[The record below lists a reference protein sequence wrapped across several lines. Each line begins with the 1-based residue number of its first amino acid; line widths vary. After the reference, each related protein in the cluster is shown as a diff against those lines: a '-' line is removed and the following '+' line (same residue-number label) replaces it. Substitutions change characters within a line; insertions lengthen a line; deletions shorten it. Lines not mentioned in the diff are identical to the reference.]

1 MQLLY
6 SRNVADFWDFQV
18 GVRHDFEPQ
27 PNRTFGAIGFHG
39 LAPYFF
45 EVDTAMFVSEK
56 GEVSFRLEGEYELL
70 LTQRLILQPKF
81 ETNLAVQEVRERGIG
96 SGFNDVELGLR
107 LRYEITR
114 KFAPYI
120 GVSWEKALGQTADFV
135 RDEGEDTS
143 VLGFVGGI
151 RFWF

>member
-1 MQLLY
+1 ML
-6 SRNVADFWDFQV
+6 
-18 GVRHDFEPQ
+18 
-27 PNRTFGAIGFHG
+27 
-39 LAPYFF
+39 
-45 EVDTAMFVSEK
+45 
-56 GEVSFRLEGEYELL
+56 RLP
-70 LTQRLILQPKF
+70 TPSSTIPTKF